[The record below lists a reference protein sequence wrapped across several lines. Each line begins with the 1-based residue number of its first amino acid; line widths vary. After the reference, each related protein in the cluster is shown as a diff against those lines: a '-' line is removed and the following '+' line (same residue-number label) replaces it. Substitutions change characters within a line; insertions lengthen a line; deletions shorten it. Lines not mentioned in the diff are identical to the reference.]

1 MNKKKDYKVKR
12 VNRELVYKGS
22 ILDIYADTMELDNG
36 KKEKWDFVSH
46 RMGAAC
52 VVPVL
57 PNGDVLLVRQYRPAL
72 DRETIE
78 LPAGCRDSLT
88 EDTYYTAKRELEE
101 ETGYSSDEISP
112 LLKLKSTVAF
122 CDEFIDVYLA
132 ENIFLNGEQNLDE
145 EEEIDVEVYTREE
158 LEDLIYSGKIQD
170 SKTVSGLLA
179 YFNLCNK
186 RNLVK

>member
-1 MNKKKDYKVKR
+1 MTKKKDYKVKR
-12 VNRELVYKGS
+12 IKRDLVYKGS
-22 ILDIYADTMELDNG
+22 ILDIYADTMELENG
-36 KKEKWDFVSH
+36 KQETWDFVSH

-57 PNGDVLLVRQYRPAL
+57 PNGNILLVRQFRPAL

-78 LPAGCRDSLT
+78 LPAGCRDSLN
-88 EDTYYTAKRELEE
+88 EDTFDTAKRELEE
-101 ETGYSSDEISP
+101 ETGYSSNEISP

-132 ENIFLNGEQNLDE
+132 ENIFSIGNQKLDE
-145 EEEIDVEVYTREE
+145 EEEIDLEE
-158 LEDLIYSGKIQD
+158 YSRSQLEKLIYSGNIQD
-170 SKTVSGLLA
+170 SKTVSGLMA

-186 RNLVK
+186 RK